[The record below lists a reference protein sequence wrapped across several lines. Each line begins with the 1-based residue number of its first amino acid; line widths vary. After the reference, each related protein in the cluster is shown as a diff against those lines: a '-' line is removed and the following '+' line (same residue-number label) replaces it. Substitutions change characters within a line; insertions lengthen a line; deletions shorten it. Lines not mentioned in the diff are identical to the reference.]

1 MQRTLVVLL
10 LGAVLSTAAELEPM
24 SSAERCGACHREILA
39 AWKSSA
45 HAKAM
50 ESRLFQDALTL
61 VEDDFG
67 EATTRTCLTCH
78 SPLGTELEDYS
89 LRQKVS
95 WEGVTCDYCHSM
107 RSVSMSGANPT
118 ARLEYSLTKSGPIE
132 GATPLAHGVV
142 FSEVHTT
149 SQVCAPC
156 HEYKNSEGLQVL
168 STYSEWQ
175 ESRYAEENIQCQSC
189 HMGNVE
195 GNVVDPSVVSSDA
208 ILNRHQMPG
217 GHSMEQLN
225 RAIRFGMNT
234 KRDESKV
241 TVSITIENAGA
252 GHYVPT
258 GSPMR
263 RMELELRADAY
274 RGEDLSE
281 TRTYSRVVADA
292 SGATIDFEHRAF
304 VKGAKVVSDTRLAPD
319 EKRTETFELPVASG
333 IPVQVVAELYYYY
346 SPMAT
351 SDSEERVRFRELRRI
366 VR

>member
-1 MQRTLVVLL
+1 M
-10 LGAVLSTAAELEPM
+10 GTAAFAAGDLEPM
-24 SSAERCGACHREILA
+24 ASAERCGACHREIHA
-39 AWKSSA
+39 AWKTSA
-45 HAKAM
+45 HANAM
-50 ESRLFQDALTL
+50 ESRLFQDALAL

-67 EATTRTCLTCH
+67 ETATRTCLRCH
-78 SPLGTELEDYS
+78 SPLGTELQDYS
-89 LRQKVS
+89 LKLKVS

-107 RSVSMSGANPT
+107 RSVSMSGPNPV
-118 ARLEYSLTKSGPIE
+118 ARQEYTLTKSGPIE

-156 HEYKNSEGLQVL
+156 HEYQNSEGLQVL
-168 STYSEWQ
+168 STYSEWE
-175 ESRYAEENIQCQSC
+175 ESRYATENVQCQSC

-195 GNVVDPSVVSSDA
+195 GNVVDPSVIASDA
-208 ILNRHQMPG
+208 ALNLHQMPG

-225 RAIRFGMNT
+225 RAVRLSLNT
-234 KRDESKV
+234 AREADK
-241 TVSITIENAGA
+241 VSISVVIENAGA

-263 RMELELRADAY
+263 RMVLEVRANAY
-274 RGEDLSE
+274 RGEDLTE

-292 SGATIDFEHRAF
+292 SGTPVDFEHRAF
-304 VKGAKVVSDTRLAPD
+304 VRGAKVVSDTRLAPD
-319 EKRTETFELPVASG
+319 EKRTETFTMTAASG
-333 IPVQVVAELYYYY
+333 VPVQVVAELYYYY

-351 SDSEERVRFRELRRI
+351 SESEERIRFREVRRI